1 MADSNDKINGKDE
14 NVFQTFSKN
23 DTNDVSAIKK
33 EDAIVSAFS
42 FKKSIYDEDIN
53 CDVSNV
59 VDEMNSCYYY
69 SGKFPEGG
77 GNGNDVDVGVYICN
91 DNNNNNINNINKEIL
106 VNPFQYQICT
116 YSTTNNEE
124 NDDTKSLLN
133 MIDIKNECN
142 DCSFLTEYTPKYKA
156 KHKKG
161 MSICEYFNN
170 TNNTN
175 ASVNKSTSFSN
186 LCKGINLSSTN
197 TNRSNVKYKTNNN
210 RSSIKYNELS
220 YVKQK
225 KKKILKSS
233 EDIELEKINKEI
245 QALKTF
251 QNKHRLQ
258 YEKYYK
264 SPCKI
269 NTNNNTTTQSFL
281 NKKRTSS
288 HNNDILLLTQ
298 QLNAI
303 SIKTPAKHK
312 QSECGKENNSLL
324 SNNNNNNNVSYSHTF
339 TKRKCPFNSIQN
351 STQSFKSAFSKQ
363 QCMRTPCLW
372 KTGNN
377 IKKQNIIPYDKIISQ
392 NKKVKYNY

>member
-1 MADSNDKINGKDE
+1 MADSNDKINGEDE

-23 DTNDVSAIKK
+23 ETNDVSAIKK

-53 CDVSNV
+53 CSVSNV

-77 GNGNDVDVGVYICN
+77 VNGNDDVDVGVYICEDKN
-91 DNNNNNINNINKEIL
+91 DYNNNNNNAKETSI
-106 VNPFQYQICT
+106 NPFQYQICT

-170 TNNTN
+170 TNT
-175 ASVNKSTSFSN
+175 SVNKSTSFSN
-186 LCKGINLSSTN
+186 LCKGINLSTTN
-197 TNRSNVKYKTNNN
+197 TNKSNVKCKANT
-210 RSSIKYNELS
+210 RSSNKYNELS

-225 KKKILKSS
+225 KKKVLKSS
-233 EDIELEKINKEI
+233 EDIELERINKEI
-245 QALKTF
+245 QALKMF

-269 NTNNNTTTQSFL
+269 NNTNQSFL
-281 NKKRTSS
+281 NKKRTNSN
-288 HNNDILLLTQ
+288 NNDILLLTQ

-303 SIKTPAKHK
+303 SIKTPSKHK
-312 QSECGKENNSLL
+312 QSDCKENNSLL
-324 SNNNNNNNVSYSHTF
+324 SNNISYSNHTNTNTF
-339 TKRKCPFNSIQN
+339 TKRKCPFNSIHN
-351 STQSFKSAFSKQ
+351 STQSFKTAFSKQ
-363 QCMRTPCLW
+363 QCLRTPCVW
-372 KTGNN
+372 NTNNN
-377 IKKQNIIPYDKIISQ
+377 IKKQNIIPYDKIVSQ